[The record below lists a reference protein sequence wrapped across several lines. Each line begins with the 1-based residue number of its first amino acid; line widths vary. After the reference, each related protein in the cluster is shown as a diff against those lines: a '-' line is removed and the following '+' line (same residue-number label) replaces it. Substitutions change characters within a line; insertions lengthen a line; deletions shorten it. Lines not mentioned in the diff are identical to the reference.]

1 MPFSPFWVRVPF
13 SQFTFPLLFTSRVS
27 KKFQNNFAVKK
38 RCVCVV
44 GGGGGGG
51 GRKMSNYHR
60 EIRYKG
66 TYSI

>member
-44 GGGGGGG
+44 GGGGGG
-51 GRKMSNYHR
+51 R
-60 EIRYKG
+60 EEDVKLPPRD
-66 TYSI
+66 SI